1 MKDLNNNQKECPVCG
16 SNFAQLSFV
25 DPLNT
30 LIFISCPCCGR
41 FELKSIFDD
50 IDYGSLNRN
59 QLPPYLFYHR
69 FSGYSS
75 LTEYRYHSVINK
87 EICDTYK
94 ANFETGDI
102 RNGNPVHMNEDL
114 INAWYPKTF
123 SERVDYIIKYLGTHI
138 EHIGQ
143 QISFTYAE
151 MLSLLFVDR
160 QEMSKSVIKPE
171 LVQRADEDCKQ
182 EAKYMLDSI
191 VDSGIIE
198 YSFGSEEEKAVFIR
212 LTPKGYARVD
222 ELQKNTSYGKAVLVA
237 MKFGDDTIPLR
248 DAIRRGI
255 TNAGYVAVFID
266 EVQHNDFIT
275 PELLK
280 HIRDSKFVV
289 VDLTHQNNGAYFE
302 EGYAMGLGKP
312 VIQLCKQDTKLHFDI
327 AQKNTIMWQSEDD
340 IPDKLCNRIKATI
353 D

>member
-1 MKDLNNNQKECPVCG
+1 MNNNKECPVCG
-16 SNFAQLSFV
+16 SNNAAVSFV
-25 DPLNT
+25 GPLNEF
-30 LIFISCPCCGR
+30 IFISCPCCGR
-41 FELKSIFDD
+41 FELSTF
-50 IDYGSLNRN
+50 IDETDFGTLNRN
-59 QLPPYLFYHR
+59 QLPSYLFYHR
-69 FSGYSS
+69 FPGYSS
-75 LTEYRYHSVINK
+75 QTEYRYHTVISK
-87 EICDTYK
+87 EKCDKYK
-94 ANFETGDI
+94 AEFEAGDS
-102 RNGNPVHMNEDL
+102 RNGNPVHMDEDL
-114 INAWYPKTF
+114 INVWYPKTF
-123 SERVDYIIKYLGTHI
+123 SERIDYIVKYLGTHI

-143 QISFTYAE
+143 QISFSYAE

-160 QEMSKSVIKPE
+160 YEMSKSIIKPE
-171 LVQRADEDCKQ
+171 LIQRAEADCKQ

-191 VDSGIIE
+191 ADSGIIV
-198 YSFGSEEEKAVFIR
+198 YNFGSEYEKAVFIR

-222 ELQKNTSYGKAVLVA
+222 ELQKNTAYGKAVLVA
-237 MKFGDDTIPLR
+237 MKFDDDTIPLR
-248 DAIRRGI
+248 EAIRKGI

-312 VIQLCKQDTKLHFDI
+312 VIQLCKHDTKLHFDI
-327 AQKNTIMWQSEDD
+327 AQKNTIMWQNEDD
-340 IPDKLCNRIKATI
+340 IPERLCNRIKATI

>member
-1 MKDLNNNQKECPVCG
+1 MINPEECPVCG
-16 SNFAQLSFV
+16 SYNAEVSYV

-30 LIFISCPCCGR
+30 LLFISCPCCGR
-41 FELKSIFDD
+41 YELNNNFEI
-50 IDYGSLNRN
+50 IDYESLDRN
-59 QLPPYLFYHR
+59 QLPSYLFYHR
-69 FSGYSS
+69 FLGNTS
-75 LTEYRYHSVINK
+75 LTEYRYHSVISK

-102 RNGNPVHMNEDL
+102 RNGNPVHMDEDL

-123 SERVDYIIKYLGTHI
+123 SERIDYIVKYLGTHI

-143 QISFTYAE
+143 QITFSYPE

-160 QEMSKSVIKPE
+160 REMSKNAIKTE
-171 LVQRADEDCKQ
+171 LIQRENADCKQ

-191 VDSGIIE
+191 ANSGVIE
-198 YSFGSEEEKAVFIR
+198 YGFGSEEEKAVFIR

-237 MKFGDDTIPLR
+237 MKFGDDTITLR
-248 DAIRRGI
+248 EAIRKGI

-340 IPDKLCNRIKATI
+340 IPKKLCNRIKATI

>member
-1 MKDLNNNQKECPVCG
+1 MNNNEKECPFCGTLSYFQPDYQHDLGFYVCP
-16 SNFAQLSFV
+16 V
-25 DPLNT
+25 
-30 LIFISCPCCGR
+30 CGR
-41 FELKSIFDD
+41 FELKAWEQSDNKLD
-50 IDYGSLNRN
+50 INKASAYVFYNR
-59 QLPPYLFYHR
+59 F
-69 FSGYSS
+69 FSHS
-75 LTEYRYHSVINK
+75 TPIDYRYHTLRTKEECDKYNK
-87 EICDTYK
+87 S
-94 ANFETGDI
+94 FEE
-102 RNGNPVHMNEDL
+102 GNNIMGRPVHMNSD
-114 INAWYPKTF
+114 IVDSWYPKSF

-160 QEMSKSVIKPE
+160 QEMSKNIIKPE
-171 LVQRADEDCKQ
+171 LVQRAVEDCKQ

-191 VDSGIIE
+191 ADSGIIE
-198 YSFGSEEEKAVFIR
+198 YNFGSEEEKAVFIR

-237 MKFGDDTIPLR
+237 MKFGDDTITLR
-248 DAIRRGI
+248 EAIRKGI

-312 VIQLCKQDTKLHFDI
+312 VIQLCKHETKLHFDI